1 MEEYFEEAE
10 NKKNK
15 KKIILIVIF
24 ALLFIAAFSILG
36 IKLAEDYNKKIIE
49 AKNGKNNIQTKNVAF
64 IFSFFSKSNI

>member
-1 MEEYFEEAE
+1 MLKNIKKCIIISRDFKRGIKMEEYFEEVE

-36 IKLAEDYNKKIIE
+36 IKLAEDYNKK
-49 AKNGKNNIQTKNVAF
+49 
-64 IFSFFSKSNI
+64 